1 MQAIRKLT
9 ELGYPKLFFI
19 ETRTP
24 AGLAA
29 CFELTASKDRLLRIS
44 RRISPDIFTRLR
56 DLSRRCDMC
65 LEMRFG
71 VSPTKD
77 EVRLYYNGQIHADDC
92 DLLKRLRAAVE
103 QDIASIFLAAN
114 ECDSP
119 PDSGLVYISDGLC
132 PPDIGGDDE
141 RAQALRH

>member
-24 AGLAA
+24 SGLAA
-29 CFELTASKDRLLRIS
+29 RFELTASKDRLLRIS

-65 LEMRFG
+65 LEMRFC
-71 VSPTKD
+71 VSPNKD
-77 EVRLYYNGQIHADDC
+77 EVRLFYHGQIHADDS
-92 DLLKRLRAAVE
+92 DLLKRLHAAVE
-103 QDIASIFLAAN
+103 RDVASVLAATAR
-114 ECDSP
+114 DSP
-119 PDSGLVYISDGLC
+119 PDSRLINICDGLC
-132 PPDIGGDDE
+132 PPDIGGDYE